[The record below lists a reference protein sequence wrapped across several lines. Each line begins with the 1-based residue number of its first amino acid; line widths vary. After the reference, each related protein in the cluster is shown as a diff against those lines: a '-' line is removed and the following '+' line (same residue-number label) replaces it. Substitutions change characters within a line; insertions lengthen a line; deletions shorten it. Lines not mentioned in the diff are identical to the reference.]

1 MAQRSSRSSPRPLPR
16 LGMSTS
22 LALSYRERTDV
33 VSWGRVVRQP
43 QLVASPRFADE
54 VPALLRDTRSKTKLA
69 VGLRRSYGDSCLNS
83 AGALIDMRALDRFVA
98 FDPVSGR
105 LRAQAGTTLSE
116 ILRIAAPKGWFL
128 PTTPG
133 TRFVTLGGAIAN
145 DVHGKNHHRV
155 GSMGHHVVALDLL
168 RGDGERLTINS
179 EAFPEMFGATIGG
192 LGLTGIIE
200 WAELQLV
207 KIGGAYLDVEII
219 PYDNLDA
226 FWALARES
234 AERFEHTV
242 AWVDSMAQ
250 GGSAGRGLFSR
261 ANWSTDR
268 VYSAHSDNTWRSIPM
283 DLPGIALNRLSVSA
297 FNALYFRLNA
307 VKTGVHRQHYA
318 PFFYPLDV
326 ILNWNR
332 LYGRRG
338 MLQYQCVVPF
348 GPHREAIRALFEEI
362 ARSGQASFLAVLKTL
377 GDIPSLGLLSFPRH
391 GVTLAL
397 DFPNRGVETL
407 RVMDRLDAI
416 IREAGGAIYPAKDGR
431 MSAETFRAS
440 FPRWDEFAKLKDPN
454 MNSDFW
460 RRVAQ

>member
-54 VPALLRDTRSKTKLA
+54 VPALRRDTRSKTKLA
-69 VGLRRSYGDSCLNS
+69 VGLPRSYGDFCPNS

-283 DLPGIALNRLSVSA
+283 DL
-297 FNALYFRLNA
+297 
-307 VKTGVHRQHYA
+307 
-318 PFFYPLDV
+318 
-326 ILNWNR
+326 
-332 LYGRRG
+332 
-338 MLQYQCVVPF
+338 
-348 GPHREAIRALFEEI
+348 
-362 ARSGQASFLAVLKTL
+362 
-377 GDIPSLGLLSFPRH
+377 
-391 GVTLAL
+391 
-397 DFPNRGVETL
+397 
-407 RVMDRLDAI
+407 
-416 IREAGGAIYPAKDGR
+416 
-431 MSAETFRAS
+431 
-440 FPRWDEFAKLKDPN
+440 
-454 MNSDFW
+454 
-460 RRVAQ
+460 

>member
-1 MAQRSSRSSPRPLPR
+1 MAPRCSRSLSRPSSR
-16 LGMSTS
+16 
-22 LALSYRERTDV
+22 
-33 VSWGRVVRQP
+33 
-43 QLVASPRFADE
+43 DE
-54 VPALLRDTRSKTKLA
+54 LPALILDSGSKTKLA
-69 VGLRRSYGDSCLNS
+69 VGLRRSYGDSCLNG
-83 AGALIDMRALDRFVA
+83 AGVLIDMRGLDRFVS
-98 FDPVSGR
+98 FDSLTGR
-105 LRAQAGTTLSE
+105 LRAQAGTNLSD
-116 ILRIAAPKGWFL
+116 ILRIVTPKGWFL

-155 GSMGHHVVALDLL
+155 GSMGNHVAALGLL
-168 RGDGERLTINS
+168 RGDGERLKIDPTR
-179 EAFPEMFGATIGG
+179 FPEMFGATIGG

-207 KIGGAYLDVEII
+207 KIGSVYLDVEVI
-219 PYDNLDA
+219 PYDDLDA
-226 FWALARES
+226 FWVLAQES
-234 AERFEHTV
+234 TERFEHTV
-242 AWVDSMAQ
+242 AWTDCMAQ
-250 GGSAGRGLFSR
+250 GANTGRGVFFR
-261 ANWSTDR
+261 ANWSADG
-268 VYSAHSDNTWRSIPM
+268 VYSAHCDDTWKTVPI
-283 DLPGIALNRLSVSA
+283 DLPSMALNRVSVSA

-307 VKTGVHRQHYA
+307 AKTGVHRQHYA
-318 PFFYPLDV
+318 TFFYPLDA
-326 ILNWNR
+326 ILKWNR

-348 GPHREAIRALFEEI
+348 GPHRDAMRALFDEI
-362 ARSGQASFLAVLKTL
+362 ARSGQTSFLAVLKTL

-416 IREAGGAIYPAKDGR
+416 VRESGGAIYPAKDGR

-440 FPRWDEFAKLKDPN
+440 FPRWEAFAKLKDPG